1 MFGLKVP
8 DYFVLHA
15 DTPDIPRIAELHGAN
30 FARGW
35 SEPEI
40 EQMMER
46 PEVTLLVAR
55 KVGAPNTP
63 LSGFNIYRQT
73 PDEAEILSIAV
84 DQSRRGAGLGDRLMR
99 ASIASLQGDRVK
111 ELFLEVDA
119 NNTAAIG
126 LYRKLHFEQV
136 GERPGYY
143 ESEEGK
149 SAVHA
154 LVMRRTLL

>member
-15 DTPDIPRIAELHGAN
+15 DTADIPRIAELHGAN

-55 KVGAPNTP
+55 EVGAPNKP
-63 LSGFNIYRQT
+63 ASGFNIYRQT
-73 PDEAEILSIAV
+73 VDEAEILSVAV
-84 DQSRRGAGLGDRLMR
+84 DHTKRGAGLGDRLMR
-99 ASIASLQGDRVK
+99 TVIASLQGDRVK

-119 NNTAAIG
+119 NNTAAIA
-126 LYRKLHFEQV
+126 LYCKLHFEQV

-143 ESEEGK
+143 DREDSK

-154 LVMRRTLL
+154 LVMRRALL